1 VKHRLQILGAAL
13 LFSTGGAAIKATS
26 LSSWQVAGFRS
37 GVAALAVLLLVRGAR
52 RGWGWRLIP
61 LACAYAAT
69 LVLFVA
75 ANKLT
80 TSANAI
86 FLQST
91 APLYVLLLGPLVLR
105 EPLRLRDLAFMAPVV
120 VGLALFFVGAEQ
132 PVETA
137 PNPGRGNLL
146 ALMSGVCWALTV
158 TGMRWMGRR
167 GGETGSALPMV
178 AVGNLLAFAVCL
190 PQALPVHGAGLADW
204 TVIGYLGVFQIGV
217 AYILL
222 TSGIRHIS
230 ALEASTLLMLEPA
243 INPVWAWLV
252 HGETPSGWAIAGGG
266 LIIGATALKTWWDE
280 RGPGR
285 ARAGEIPETL
295 DPA

>member
-13 LFSTGGAAIKATS
+13 LFSTGGAAIKATT
-26 LSSWQVAGFRS
+26 LTSWQVAGFRS
-37 GVAALAVLLLVRGAR
+37 GVAALAVLALAAGAR
-52 RGWGWRLIP
+52 RGWGWKLLP
-61 LACAYAAT
+61 LGVAYAAT

-105 EPLRLRDLAFMAPVV
+105 EPLRARDLAFMVPIVA
-120 VGLALFFVGAEQ
+120 GLAMFFVGAEE
-132 PVETA
+132 PVDTA
-137 PNPGRGNLL
+137 PDPAAGNLL

-158 TGMRWMGRR
+158 TGMRWLGR
-167 GGETGSALPMV
+167 GGGEGGSALPMV
-178 AVGNLLAFAVCL
+178 VAGNLLAFAACL
-190 PQALPVHGAGLADW
+190 PQALPVAGAGSMDW
-204 TVIGYLGVFQIGV
+204 MVIAYLGVFQIGV

-222 TSGIRHIS
+222 TSGLQHVG

-243 INPVWAWLV
+243 LNPVWAWLV
-252 HGETPSGWAIAGGG
+252 HGETPSRWAVGGG
-266 LIIGATALKTWWDE
+266 ILIVGATMAKTWWDE
-280 RGPGR
+280 RRPLR
-285 ARAGEIPETL
+285 GELPATL
-295 DPA
+295 DPS